1 MLRIGP
7 ILDKAGFLAHHSE
20 PGDPVLLE
28 WVRHR
33 IDDLTGLGPWAI
45 VVLLGLLIVA
55 VPLVVLAIFLLRR
68 PRHHEP

>member
-7 ILDKAGFLAHHSE
+7 APDKAGVLAHHSE

-33 IDDLTGLGPWAI
+33 FDDLVGLEPWVI
-45 VVLLGLLIVA
+45 VIMLGLLIVA
-55 VPLVVLAIFLLRR
+55 VPVVIMAVFLLRR
-68 PRHHEP
+68 PRQGRP

>member
-7 ILDKAGFLAHHSE
+7 PLERADVLAHHSE

-33 IDDLTGLGPWAI
+33 IDDLVGLEPWAI
-45 VVLLGLLIVA
+45 VIMLGLLIVA
-55 VPLVVLAIFLLRR
+55 LPVTIMAAFLLRR
-68 PRHHEP
+68 PRRGHP

>member
-7 ILDKAGFLAHHSE
+7 ALEKAEVLAHHSE

-33 IDDLTGLGPWAI
+33 IDAIVGLEPRAI
-45 VVLLGLLIVA
+45 VVILGLLIVA
-55 VPLVVLAIFLLRR
+55 IPVMVMAVFLLRR
-68 PRHHEP
+68 PRRGRP